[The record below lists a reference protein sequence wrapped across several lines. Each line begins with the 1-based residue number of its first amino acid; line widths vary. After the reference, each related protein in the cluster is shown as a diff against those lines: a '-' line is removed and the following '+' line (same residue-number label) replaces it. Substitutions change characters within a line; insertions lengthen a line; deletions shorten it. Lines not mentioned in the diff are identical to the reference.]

1 MELILLNDIDKNNK
15 SFEDIKHI
23 DENGVEFWYARELMP
38 ILQYSNWQNFE
49 KIIDKAK
56 ISCENSGISVFEHF
70 IDVNKLS
77 KRANN
82 AEVEIKDYE
91 LTRYACY
98 LIAQNGDSRKKVI
111 ALAQT
116 YFAVQTRKQ
125 ELTEKEYS
133 MLTEDE
139 KRFYQRNL
147 TRKGNYSLNQAAKKA
162 GVKNFDKFHNS
173 GYKGLYNGETADDI
187 AKRKGLRYREDI
199 LDNMGSEELAAN
211 LFRIT
216 QTESRLKKDNI
227 KTEKEANSTHYEVGK
242 KVRKAIADI
251 GGTMPEDLPTPKKS
265 LKQLE
270 KEKNKML
277 KKSNE
282 S

>member
-1 MELILLNDIDKNNK
+1 MNELDKTNK
-15 SFEDIKHI
+15 LFEDIKHV
-23 DENGVEFWYARELMP
+23 DENSVEFWYARELMIVLEYKQWRRFESVINKAKESCKNSDMSAIEHFANVGKTIKMP
-38 ILQYSNWQNFE
+38 KGAE
-49 KIIDKAK
+49 KI
-56 ISCENSGISVFEHF
+56 VP
-70 IDVNKLS
+70 
-77 KRANN
+77 
-82 AEVEIKDYE
+82 DYK

-125 ELTEKEYS
+125 EITEKEYT

-139 KRFYQRNL
+139 KRFYQRDL
-147 TRKGNYSLNQAAKKA
+147 TRKGNYSLNQTAKKA

-216 QTESRLKKDNI
+216 QTESRLKRNKID
-227 KTEKEANSTHYEVGK
+227 TEKKACDTHNKIGK
-242 KVRKAIADI
+242 IVRKAIKQA
-251 GGTMPEDLPTPKKS
+251 GRNHARRFAYSTKK
-265 LKQLE
+265 LKTIR
-270 KEKNKML
+270 KRK
-277 KKSNE
+277 
-282 S
+282 

>member
-1 MELILLNDIDKNNK
+1 MQIVLDYKEWRK
-15 SFEDIKHI
+15 FENVVI
-23 DENGVEFWYARELMP
+23 
-38 ILQYSNWQNFE
+38 
-49 KIIDKAK
+49 KAK
-56 ISCENSGISVFEHF
+56 EACENSGISIFEHF
-70 IDVNKLS
+70 VGADKT
-77 KRANN
+77 
-82 AEVEIKDYE
+82 IKMPKGAKKIIRDYQ

-125 ELTEKEYS
+125 EISEKEYS
-133 MLTEDE
+133 LLTEDE

-147 TRKGNYSLNQAAKKA
+147 TRKGNYSLNQAAKNA

-187 AKRKGLRYREDI
+187 ARRKGLRYREDI
-199 LDNMGSEELAAN
+199 LDNMGSDELIAN
-211 LFRIT
+211 LFRIS
-216 QTESRLKKDNI
+216 QTEQKLRRDN
-227 KTEKEANSTHYEVGK
+227 TQAEKEANKTHYNIGKNIREV
-242 KVRKAIADI
+242 IAKN

-270 KEKNKML
+270 KEKGKQL
-277 KKSNE
+277 EAKKDVI
-282 S
+282 

>member
-1 MELILLNDIDKNNK
+1 MNKLERNKNYSNQR
-15 SFEDIKHI
+15 FEDIKHI
-23 DENGVEFWYARELMP
+23 DEKGIEYWYARELQAV
-38 ILQYSNWQNFE
+38 LDYKEWRKFE
-49 KIIDKAK
+49 NVIKKAIDA
-56 ISCENSGISVFEHF
+56 CENSGISTVEHF
-70 IDVNKLS
+70 VGTDKT
-77 KRANN
+77 
-82 AEVEIKDYE
+82 IKMPKGATKNIKEYK

-98 LIAQNGDSRKKVI
+98 LVAQNGDSRKEVI

-116 YFAVQTRKQ
+116 YFAIQTRKQ
-125 ELTEKEYS
+125 EISEKEYS
-133 MLTEDE
+133 LLTEDE

-147 TRKGNYSLNQAAKKA
+147 TRKGNYSLNQTAKNA
-162 GVKNFDKFHNS
+162 GVKNFDKFHNA

-216 QTESRLKKDNI
+216 QTESKLKRDNI
-227 KTEKEANSTHYEVGK
+227 STEKEANKTHYNIGKNIREV
-242 KVRKAIADI
+242 IAKN

-270 KEKNKML
+270 KEN
-277 KKSNE
+277 KKSLLKQ
-282 S
+282 

>member
-1 MELILLNDIDKNNK
+1 MKEIDKNNK

-23 DENGVEFWYARELMP
+23 DENNNEFWYARELQAV
-38 ILQYSNWQNFE
+38 LDYKEWRKFE
-49 KIIDKAK
+49 NVINKAK
-56 ISCENSGISVFEHF
+56 QACKNSEISTFEHF
-70 IDVNKLS
+70 VDADKTIKMPKGAEKTIPDYKLS
-77 KRANN
+77 
-82 AEVEIKDYE
+82 
-91 LTRYACY
+91 RYACY

-125 ELTEKEYS
+125 EITEKEYS

-147 TRKGNYSLNQAAKKA
+147 TRKGNYSLNQTAKKA

-216 QTESRLKKDNI
+216 QTESRLKKDHI
-227 KTEKEANSTHYEVGK
+227 CSEKEANKTHYKIGKNIREV
-242 KVRKAIADI
+242 IAKN

-270 KEKNKML
+270 KENKKSL
-277 KKSNE
+277 KKQE
-282 S
+282 K